1 MTRYVI
7 KEIVIKVSTALFR
20 KSAMTLL
27 CWEHN
32 VPAAQVQEKGSKSD
46 VLGDSLD
53 LLYLRHG
60 FHLQIQP

>member
-32 VPAAQVQEKGSKSD
+32 VPTAQVQEKGSKSD
-46 VLGDSLD
+46 ILGDSLD
-53 LLYLRHG
+53 LLYLRHS